1 MKLPRL
7 DAPQVAS
14 LLLLLA
20 VLFSLPVIKPA
31 GRELDYAANLTRFL
45 SRFWP
50 PDFSILPSIFPS
62 LVETF
67 QIAVLGTVV
76 ACVAGIPIAAA
87 ASKNIAPR
95 PVVALVRLALN
106 AIRSIPGLIWALIAV
121 AVLGANAGAG
131 VAALAVY
138 SLGYLGKFF
147 SDAFESADPAVSQAL
162 RAGGASRLQA
172 FQYGIWPHAA
182 PLAWSHTLWMLEYN
196 IRSASIVGYV
206 GAGGI
211 GVWLHTYQEFYQWD
225 KFAAV
230 LAGILA
236 AVVLLDIG
244 GSRLRRSLAPTAP

>member
-7 DAPQVAS
+7 DAPRVAS

-20 VLFSLPVIKPA
+20 VLFSLPVIQSS
-31 GRELDYAANLTRFL
+31 GRELDYAANLSRFL

-50 PDFSILPSIFPS
+50 PDFSILPTIFPS

-67 QIAVLGTVV
+67 QIAVLGTVL
-76 ACVAGIPIAAA
+76 ACLVGIPVAAA

-95 PVVALVRLALN
+95 ALVLVVRLLLN
-106 AIRSIPGLIWALIAV
+106 GIRSIPGLIWALIAV

-131 VAALAVY
+131 VTALAIY

-147 SDAFESADPAVSQAL
+147 SDAFESADPAVSEAL
-162 RAGGASRLQA
+162 RAGGASRIQA

-211 GVWLHTYQEFYQWD
+211 GAWLHTYQNSIS
-225 KFAAV
+225 
-230 LAGILA
+230 GTN
-236 AVVLLDIG
+236 
-244 GSRLRRSLAPTAP
+244 SRPF